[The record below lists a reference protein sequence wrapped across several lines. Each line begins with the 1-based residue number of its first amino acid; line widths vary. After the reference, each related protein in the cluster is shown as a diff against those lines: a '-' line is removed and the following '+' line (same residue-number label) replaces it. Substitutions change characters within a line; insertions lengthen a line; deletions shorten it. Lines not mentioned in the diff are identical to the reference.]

1 MLGRKQEIN
10 LQFSQLL
17 DVVLLLVA
25 FVIAYQIRVIFP
37 GLWIFSDDPVPEINR
52 FYWLLAIIA
61 PFTPLVLEFFGYY
74 DPSLHKQRWPLCSIG
89 QMIKAGM
96 VIGVVIGAIVIFA
109 RKSAESR
116 AVLALQVVVAP
127 ALLLTKEWLVR
138 GHLRRKIHVT
148 GWRERVVFAGEPKE
162 MDKLIASL
170 PRAQRDEIDIVART
184 DLRQQSIEDF
194 VKTLHTASVERVIVA
209 ANHVQFEK
217 IQDVIN
223 ACEIEGV
230 EAWLWTDFVKT
241 SIARPSF
248 DTLGGQPMLVFRSTP
263 DASWALLA
271 KRVIDVVGASAMLL
285 FPGLLFLFIAWIG
298 TRLQS
303 PGPVLFTQRRSGK
316 NGQPFTM
323 FKFRSMHTDAEQ
335 RKAELESLNQM
346 SGPVFKIENDP
357 RIFPFGAWMRKMSID
372 EWPQFWNVLRGE
384 MSLVGPRPLPVY
396 EVERFSAAAQ
406 RRRLSVKPGLTCLWQ
421 VSGRN
426 SIKDFDEWV
435 ELDLRY
441 IDNWSLWLDI
451 SILLRTLPAV
461 IMGSGAK

>member
-17 DVVLLLVA
+17 DVLLLLAA
-25 FVIAYQIRVIFP
+25 FAIAYQIRVQFP
-37 GLWIFSDDPVPEINR
+37 GFWLFSSDPVPELHK

-61 PFTPLVLEFFGYY
+61 PFTPLVLEYFGYY
-74 DPSLHKQRWPLCSIG
+74 DPPLHKQPWPLRSIG
-89 QMIKAGM
+89 QIIKAVM
-96 VIGVVIGAIVIFA
+96 VIGLVIGGIVIFA

-116 AVLALQVVVAP
+116 AVLALHLMVAP
-127 ALLLTKEWLVR
+127 ALLLGKEWMVR
-138 GHLRRKIHVT
+138 AWLRRKIHAT
-148 GWRERVVFAGEPKE
+148 GWRERVVFAGEPAE
-162 MDKLIASL
+162 MEKLIASL
-170 PRAQRDEIDIVART
+170 PRSQRDEIEIVDRI
-184 DLRQQSIEDF
+184 DLGRQSVEEFVSI
-194 VKTLHTASVERVIVA
+194 LHTASVERVIVA
-209 ANHVQFEK
+209 ANHVQFDK
-217 IQDVIN
+217 IQDVVN

-248 DTLGGQPMLVFRSTP
+248 DVLGGQPMLVFRSTP
-263 DASWALLA
+263 EASWALLA
-271 KRVIDVVGASAMLL
+271 KRVIDVVGASVMLI
-285 FPGLLFLFIAWIG
+285 FPGLLFLLIAWIG

-303 PGPVLFTQRRSGK
+303 PGPVLFTQQRSGK

-323 FKFRSMHTDAEQ
+323 FKFRSMHTGAEQ
-335 RKAELESLNQM
+335 RRAELEALNQM
-346 SGPVFKIENDP
+346 SGPVFKVENDP
-357 RIFPFGAWMRKMSID
+357 RIFPFGAWMRKLSID

-396 EVERFSAAAQ
+396 EVEKFSAAAQ

-421 VSGRN
+421 ISGRN
-426 SIKDFDEWV
+426 QIHSFEEWV

-451 SILLRTLPAV
+451 TILLRTLPAV
-461 IMGSGAK
+461 ILGSGAK